1 MYAGL
6 LEQQIIY
13 SSHPFIVVER
23 ENVSG
28 AFATLKDAEGF
39 ILKKSSYSAVICTLR
54 GSKWVIIRERRIN
67 PLLGAN
73 SKRRKIF
80 GAG

>member
-1 MYAGL
+1 MFAGL

-13 SSHPFIVVER
+13 SSHPFIVVEG

-39 ILKKSSYSAVICTLR
+39 ILKKSSFSATVYTHR
-54 GSKWVIIRERRIN
+54 GSKWVIIRERRAN
-67 PLLGAN
+67 PLLGPMT
-73 SKRRKIF
+73 KRRKIL
-80 GAG
+80 GTG